1 MHFKSRL
8 PVDDFRERIENEI
21 AANPVLVLTAETGA
35 GKSTRVPYW
44 LWQAGVKVHVTQP
57 RRIAARSLSNYL
69 AHVCNVHWGQ
79 EIGYQTGLDSN
90 KSQKTVLLYLTDG
103 VQMVQEIQG
112 KREYDV
118 LILDEIHEW
127 NLNQEVLIGLVK
139 KNLDSDYYQRS
150 GKRIVIMSATFK
162 ARQISTFLNHAPVI
176 TIPGRGFPVICQQR
190 HPCFLL
196 PDAANLLETGHN
208 VLIFQPGKQEIEE
221 TMQNLKELLEND
233 KQQAVILPLHSEL
246 SISEQTKVFKNYPLP
261 KAIVATDIAQTS
273 LTIDDIDAVID
284 SGVKK
289 EVRLVSG
296 IEGLYPTEISTSE
309 CRQRAGRAGR
319 VKKGVYILC
328 SERGMEDRSD
338 YPEPEIR
345 RLNLESVVLRMCKW
359 GLAPLEFNFFHRPNR
374 SLILKAIQN
383 LKNFGALSP
392 ENKVTADG
400 RRMAEL
406 PLSVRSSRLLLEAE
420 KGGAK
425 VTDRALKVIAI
436 FETRGIVNKEFA
448 GECYS
453 SSLYKSDL
461 LNQLELWE
469 NQKDNARVISRK
481 KTALAREI
489 YNELKKR
496 LALPAT
502 RGPWSENDQKHLF
515 RAILSAFCDGVYFK
529 GDGIYWREKEE
540 RQIERTS
547 IFNEVKPEMVAA
559 LPFDLIINRED
570 QKTGSKEEKYI
581 PLLTFGSELSLKQLE
596 ELKPFSYEK
605 RREIVLKEDKLSVN
619 EQIFFGAKLIKT
631 IPVSPDW
638 TSPDEK
644 HALLT
649 LALQW
654 FAENYQWL
662 PCRGEID
669 KNKAWF
675 VEAAAV
681 LQEKLPPFE
690 HCLREFLYRQ
700 LRRNL
705 KIEDLRFFFQFHP
718 ALQRI
723 TLNHLLPYIWLK
735 KLKEA
740 RWPGQLKIKDMGIPL
755 TYSGQKAYL
764 TLDYEQ
770 FHRLEKDEITLPSG
784 EDAGFLLQGL
794 QFDNWAAAVVH
805 YNNHLKGEIFSRKW
819 QNEKKSIE
827 INDIV
832 DLPFPLP
839 FQGGN
844 GKGNAPFE
852 FYSVP
857 TVENGQIFL
866 IHFPTLEQAN
876 ACFLPHA
883 GQWQELK
890 ARFKKSALENIF
902 RGKGWTVK

>member
-529 GDGIYWREKEE
+529 GEGIYWREKEE

-547 IFNEVKPEMVAA
+547 ILNEFKPEMVAA

-784 EDAGFLLQGL
+784 EEAGFLLQGL